1 MSVRADA
8 ETLRQI
14 PLFRNCDPV
23 PLQILAFSAE
33 RVSFDMDDVIFKAGE
48 VSHGAFLVMSG
59 SVSIVSHERVATVVG
74 EGALL
79 GETAMIGN
87 VAYSVTARARDQVT
101 AARIDRLLFMRVASE
116 YPDFAR
122 TVINALGA
130 KLGDSVRDF
139 DRVRHQLHAGKSFS
153 EI

>member
-14 PLFRNCDPV
+14 QLFRNCDPV
-23 PLQILAFSAE
+23 ALQILAFSAE
-33 RVSFDMDDVIFKAGE
+33 RISFGMDDVIFKAGE

-59 SVSIVSHERVATVVG
+59 SVSIVSNDRVATVVE

-87 VAYSVTARARDQVT
+87 VAYAVTARARDQVT
-101 AARIDRLLFMRVASE
+101 AARIDQALFLRVAGE
-116 YPDFAR
+116 YPEFAR
-122 TVINALGA
+122 SVLDALGA

-139 DRVRHQLHAGKSFS
+139 DRIRHQLSTGKSFS